1 MQTIMCEMDE
11 PQAPTVDQRELYS
24 TSCEYMFNIRITE
37 SLHCKQKSAQH
48 CKSTI
53 FKKNTYIWKKKE
65 RKRVRERDVAGFGA
79 LPLSLISWGTRS
91 DFTISCDVSC
101 GHL

>member
-53 FKKNTYIWKKKE
+53 LKKKYIYME
-65 RKRVRERDVAGFGA
+65 KEGEKESERERRGRVWS
-79 LPLSLISWGTRS
+79 PSLVPDLMGDTVR
-91 DFTISCDVSC
+91 FY
-101 GHL
+101 H